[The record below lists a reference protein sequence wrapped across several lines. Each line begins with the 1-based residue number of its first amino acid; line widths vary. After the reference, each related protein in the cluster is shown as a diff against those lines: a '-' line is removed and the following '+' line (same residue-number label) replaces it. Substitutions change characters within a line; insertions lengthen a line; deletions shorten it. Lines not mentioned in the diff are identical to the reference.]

1 MSEIIVDI
9 KNLDFSYGKNKVLD
23 GVNFQI
29 RKGEYVGIVGANGS
43 AKSTLLKLILGLLKP
58 DRGRIELFG
67 TDVKRF
73 NDWSRVGYLSQQ
85 VRNFNLTFP
94 ATVEEIVGAGMYSK
108 MGFFKRITPNIKEK
122 IDNVLLAV
130 NMQDYKHR
138 LIGNLSGGQQQRVFI
153 ARLLINDPE
162 IIFMDE
168 PLVGIDSKSQDNFYI
183 LMDKF
188 NKELGIT
195 LVMVS
200 HDIGVI
206 TNRVNKLACI
216 SEGKV
221 FLHNPK
227 SFIQDANDNNIF
239 GVDKTI
245 ITHRH

>member
-1 MSEIIVDI
+1 MPEIIVNI
-9 KNLDFSYGKNKVLD
+9 KNMDFSYGKNKVLD
-23 GVNFQI
+23 DVNIQI
-29 RKGEYVGIVGANGS
+29 SKGEYVGIVGSNGS

-58 DRGRIELFG
+58 DRGKIEMFG
-67 TDVKRF
+67 TDINNF
-73 NDWSRVGYLSQQ
+73 NEWSRVGYLSQQ

-94 ATVEEIVGAGMYSK
+94 ATVEEVVGVGMYSK
-108 MGFFKRITPNIKEK
+108 MGFLKRITPSIREK
-122 IDNVLLAV
+122 IDNALLAV

-168 PLVGIDSKSQDNFYI
+168 PLVGIDSKSQDDFYI
-183 LMDKF
+183 LMDKL
-188 NKELGIT
+188 NTELGIT
-195 LVMVS
+195 LAMVS

-206 TNRVNKLACI
+206 TNKVNKLVCI

-221 FLHNPK
+221 YIHNPK
-227 SFIQDANDNNIF
+227 SFIHDANDSKIF